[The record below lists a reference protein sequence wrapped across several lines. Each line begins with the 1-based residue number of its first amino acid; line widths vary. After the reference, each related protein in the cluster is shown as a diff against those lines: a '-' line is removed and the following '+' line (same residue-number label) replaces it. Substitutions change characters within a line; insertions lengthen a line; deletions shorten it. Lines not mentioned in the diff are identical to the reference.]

1 MSERPLVLII
11 DDEHDFRAICAHV
24 LDRGGYDTVTA
35 EDGTKGLAAFTD
47 RKPDLVVLDGNLP
60 DMDGIEVCRRL
71 RKHPDGK
78 TVPVLM
84 CVLDMNLPGIHGRDV
99 IRVLRENE
107 ATRRMPIVAITAS
120 ERGTPDVIKGLE
132 LGADEYM
139 GKPPD
144 LELFV
149 VRIGALLRRIPAA
162 AAAPP
167 PQETLSYGAMAV
179 LLDEHRVELAGKA
192 VTLTHLEFKLLTY
205 FLRHPLRVVT
215 RGMLLEKVWGTEPDQ
230 STRTVDKHV
239 ESLRKKLPVFGA
251 NVETVIRVGYLFR
264 P

>member
-1 MSERPLVLII
+1 MKAKLAVVDDDAEMLALIAMI
-11 DDEHDFRAICAHV
+11 
-24 LDRGGYDTVTA
+24 LGKNGYDVKTYPTPGRFL
-35 EDGTKGLAAFTD
+35 DSLA
-47 RKPDLVVLDGNLP
+47 KVQHDL
-60 DMDGIEVCRRL
+60 
-71 RKHPDGK
+71 
-78 TVPVLM
+78 
-84 CVLDMNLPGIHGRDV
+84 CVLDMQLPGIHGRDV
-99 IRVLRENE
+99 IRVLRENA
-107 ATRRMPIVAITAS
+107 ATKRMPIVAITAS

-139 GKPPD
+139 GKPLD

-162 AAAPP
+162 AAPPP
-167 PQETLSYGAMAV
+167 PQETLSFGAMTV

-205 FLRHPLRVVT
+205 LLRHPLRVVT
-215 RGMLLEKVWGTEPDQ
+215 RGMLLEKVWGSEPSM

-239 ESLRKKLPVFGA
+239 ESLRKKLPVFGGH
-251 NVETVIRVGYLFR
+251 VETVIGMGYLFR

>member
-1 MSERPLVLII
+1 MKAKLAVVDDDAEMLALLALVLGK
-11 DDEHDFRAICAHV
+11 D
-24 LDRGGYDTVTA
+24 GYDVKTYPTPGRFL
-35 EDGTKGLAAFTD
+35 DSLAKV
-47 RKPDLVVLDGNLP
+47 RPDL
-60 DMDGIEVCRRL
+60 
-71 RKHPDGK
+71 
-78 TVPVLM
+78 
-84 CVLDMNLPGIHGRDV
+84 CVLDMQLPGIHGRDV
-99 IRVLRENE
+99 IRVLREND

-139 GKPPD
+139 VKPLD

-149 VRIGALLRRIPAA
+149 VRIAALLRRLPAA
-162 AAAPP
+162 AAAA

-179 LLDEHRVELAGKA
+179 FLDEHRVELGGKA
-192 VTLTHLEFKLLTY
+192 VTLTHLEFKLLEY

-215 RGMLLEKVWGTEPDQ
+215 RGMLLEKVWGSEPAM

-239 ESLRKKLPVFGA
+239 ESLRKKLPDFGA
-251 NVETVIRVGYLFR
+251 HVETVIRMGYLFR